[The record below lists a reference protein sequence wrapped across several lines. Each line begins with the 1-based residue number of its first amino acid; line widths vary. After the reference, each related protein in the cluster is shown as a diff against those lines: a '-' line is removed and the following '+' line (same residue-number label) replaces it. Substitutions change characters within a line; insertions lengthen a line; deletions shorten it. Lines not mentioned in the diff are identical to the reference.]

1 MPVDN
6 QLYDRFAGTW
16 WDEDSPL
23 AMLRTA
29 VNPARFGYL
38 REVLSEKQGLAPH
51 GLKVLDVGC
60 GGGLLAEE
68 FARLGCRVTGV
79 DPSGDSLATARA
91 HAREEG
97 LEIDYVVAAGEQ
109 LPFEDG
115 SFQAV
120 YCCDVLEHVD
130 DVAQTVA
137 ESARV
142 LSPGGVYMFDTVN
155 RTIRSKLLFIK
166 VFQEWGWTAFM
177 EPNVHSW
184 EMFIKPRELES
195 LLRRAGLESRDCV
208 GLQPARNALALLP
221 ELRRRVRGEI
231 SYAELGRRVQLR
243 VGRDRSG
250 LYAGYAVKPAM

>member
-1 MPVDN
+1 VPVDN
-6 QLYDRFAGTW
+6 QLYDRFADTW
-16 WDEDSPL
+16 WNDDSSL

-29 VNPARFGYL
+29 VNPARFGYMRGVLEEKLHVEPRGL
-38 REVLSEKQGLAPH
+38 R
-51 GLKVLDVGC
+51 VLDVGC

-79 DPSGDSLATARA
+79 DPSEESLATARA
-91 HAREEG
+91 HARQEG
-97 LEIDYVVAAGEQ
+97 LEIEYVAGVGER
-109 LPFEDG
+109 LPFDDG
-115 SFQAV
+115 AFQAA

-130 DVAQTVA
+130 DVGQTVA

-142 LSPGGVYMFDTVN
+142 LAPGGVYMFDTVN
-155 RTIRSKLLFIK
+155 RTVRSKLLFIT
-166 VFQEWGWTAFM
+166 VFQEWRRTAFM

-184 EMFIKPRELES
+184 EMFIKPRELEGH
-195 LLRRAGLESRDCV
+195 LRQAGLEPRECV

-250 LYAGYAVKPAM
+250 LYAGYALKAA